1 MVELTLWDIFRNI
14 GLAARWTIALSLAAF
29 IGGGIVG
36 LLLFYLRIGG
46 GRVVKT
52 LIGGYV
58 QVFQGTP
65 LLIPLFLTFF
75 GASQFG
81 VSVSLWLAASV
92 CLMLYSS
99 AYLAEIWRGCVDSVP
114 KGPWEAAKSLALSS
128 VQQLRFIVLPQAA
141 TIAVAPTVGFMVQV
155 IKGTALASI
164 IGFVEIT
171 KTGGMIANATFQPF
185 LVYSFVA
192 LFYFA
197 LCFPLSMWSS
207 GWNCSCRFPVDSAMT
222 TGVDFRPWKTPRP
235 THCPSA
241 HISSS

>member
-1 MVELTLWDIFRNI
+1 MVEFSLWDIFRNI
-14 GLAARWTIALSLAAF
+14 GLAARWTVALSLVAF

-36 LLLFYLRIGG
+36 LLLLYVRIGG
-46 GRVVKT
+46 GRITKALV
-52 LIGGYV
+52 GGYV

-65 LLIPLFLTFF
+65 LLIQLFLTFF
-75 GASQFG
+75 GIALFG
-81 VSVSLWLAASV
+81 ISVSPWLAASV
-92 CLMLYSS
+92 CLTLYSS
-99 AYLAEIWRGCVDSVP
+99 AYLTEIWRGCVDAVP
-114 KGPWEAAKSLALSS
+114 KGQWEAAKSLALSF

-141 TIAVAPTVGFMVQV
+141 KIAIAPTVGFMVQV

-197 LCFPLSMWSS
+197 LCFPLSVLSK
-207 GWNCSCRFPVDSAMT
+207 RLELRLA
-222 TGVDFRPWKTPRP
+222 
-235 THCPSA
+235 
-241 HISSS
+241 ISSR